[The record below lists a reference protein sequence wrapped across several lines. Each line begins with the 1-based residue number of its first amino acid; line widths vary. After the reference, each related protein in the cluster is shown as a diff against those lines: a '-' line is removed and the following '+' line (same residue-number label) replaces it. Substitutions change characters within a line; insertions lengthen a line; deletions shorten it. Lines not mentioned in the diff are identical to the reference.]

1 MKLNKI
7 LIFIIFLSILLNIK
21 SYADNNIYIAYKVE
35 NEAIT
40 NIDIKNESKYL
51 MALNRQLKNIDKNKI
66 LTIATES
73 IIKEKIKEIEL
84 LRYYDLDQKN
94 PYLKKV
100 IKDFYLKLNLNS
112 QSEFENY
119 LKKYGLTIKEV
130 VKKIE
135 IETVWNQL
143 ILEKYKNQIKID
155 VNMLKKK
162 VSKKKISQKKISYF
176 LSEIIFEKKRDQS
189 LDETFKKINSSIN
202 EIGFEN
208 TANLYSLSDT
218 AKFGGKIGWVEKENI
233 MKKLSEVIVKIK
245 VGDHSKPIQIGNNFL
260 IIKLGDVKESLMEVN
275 EDIELK
281 KLITYEQNRQL
292 NQFSKI
298 YFNKVRLNTNI
309 SEL

>member
-189 LDETFKKINSSIN
+189 LDETVKRINSSIN

>member
-84 LRYYDLDQKN
+84 LKYYDLDQKN

>member
-1 MKLNKI
+1 MKINKL
-7 LIFIIFLSILLNIK
+7 LIFLIFLLIVVNFRI
-21 SYADNNIYIAYKVE
+21 YAENNIFIAYKVE
-35 NEAIT
+35 NEVIT

-51 MALNRQLKNIDKNKI
+51 MALNKQLKNIDKNKI
-66 LTIATES
+66 LVIATES

-84 LRYYDLDQKN
+84 LRYYNLDQKN

-100 IKDFYLKLNLNS
+100 IKDFYSKLNLNS

-119 LKKYGLTIKEV
+119 LKEYGLTIKEV
-130 VKKIE
+130 MKKIE

-155 VNMLKKK
+155 VNMLKKNI
-162 VSKKKISQKKISYF
+162 SKKKMSQKKISYL
-176 LSEIIFEKKRDQS
+176 LSEIIFEKKRDQP
-189 LDETFKKINSSIN
+189 LDETVKKINLSIN

-218 AKFGGKIGWVEKENI
+218 AKFGGKIGWVEKENLL
-233 MKKLSEVIVKIK
+233 KKISKVIVKLN
-245 VGDHSKPIQIGNNFL
+245 VGDHTKPIQIGNNFL
-260 IIKLGDVKESLMEVN
+260 IIKLGDVKESLMEIN
-275 EDIELK
+275 ENNELK
-281 KLITYEQNRQL
+281 KLVAYEQNRQL